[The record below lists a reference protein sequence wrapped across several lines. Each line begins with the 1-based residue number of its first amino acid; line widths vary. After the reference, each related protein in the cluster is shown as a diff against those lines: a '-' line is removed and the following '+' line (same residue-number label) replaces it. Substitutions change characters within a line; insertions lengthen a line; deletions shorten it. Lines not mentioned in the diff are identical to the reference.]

1 MEMER
6 IYVLALIA
14 ATIEATVC
22 LIGTRELLRF
32 PASGTDRSRRL
43 LIMGSSICGG
53 LALVPIL
60 AAAGFFPEQTDF
72 SMLNPWLGLIYM
84 SLHIIMTL
92 YPISVISP
100 GWFNP
105 KRFFFVF
112 LPVAVFFIAL
122 LIIGEDWT
130 RVYTPMEI
138 WENVHKPDI
147 VVRLAML
154 FVMVPYCLI
163 IVVLNYNY
171 RKTSASYN
179 WILTY
184 FIALFMLCGVHVLY
198 MLSNDPRLVILLAIF
213 ASLFYLFSIEF
224 ELKDR
229 LTPGDEEAEDAPE
242 AAPKAVPEPVP
253 ADLPA
258 EFGLWTRVG
267 IVMDQEEAWRDPDL
281 SLGEL
286 AKRCGTNTTYLVQI
300 IRGETGDTFKTFV
313 NAKRIDYVTR
323 QLREHPGLDIQTAF
337 FNAGY
342 RSRATAWRNFK
353 EIVGVTPTEYR
364 QQLFP

>member
-14 ATIEATVC
+14 ATVEATVC

-43 LIMGSSICGG
+43 LIMGSAMCGG
-53 LALVPIL
+53 LALVPVL

-72 SMLNPWLGLIYM
+72 SMLNPWLGLTYM

-122 LIIGEDWT
+122 LIIGKDWT

-163 IVVLNYNY
+163 PG
-171 RKTSASYN
+171 
-179 WILTY
+179 W
-184 FIALFMLCGVHVLY
+184 
-198 MLSNDPRLVILLAIF
+198 LSCSPS
-213 ASLFYLFSIEF
+213 SLPCSICS
-224 ELKDR
+224 
-229 LTPGDEEAEDAPE
+229 P
-242 AAPKAVPEPVP
+242 
-253 ADLPA
+253 
-258 EFGLWTRVG
+258 
-267 IVMDQEEAWRDPDL
+267 L
-281 SLGEL
+281 S
-286 AKRCGTNTTYLVQI
+286 
-300 IRGETGDTFKTFV
+300 
-313 NAKRIDYVTR
+313 
-323 QLREHPGLDIQTAF
+323 
-337 FNAGY
+337 
-342 RSRATAWRNFK
+342 SS
-353 EIVGVTPTEYR
+353 
-364 QQLFP
+364 